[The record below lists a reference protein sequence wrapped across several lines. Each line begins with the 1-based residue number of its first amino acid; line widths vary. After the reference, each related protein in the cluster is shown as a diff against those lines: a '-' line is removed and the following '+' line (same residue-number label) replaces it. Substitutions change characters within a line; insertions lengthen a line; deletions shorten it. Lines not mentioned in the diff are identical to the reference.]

1 MEFEPRDRAAYLPAA
16 DALVCADLHVGR
28 DETSDVAFRLGE
40 GEDLRDR
47 FAALCTRYEP
57 REVVVAG
64 DLLHSFSRLPT
75 GVVRTVEALEAAAA
89 AVDAR
94 FVVTP
99 GNHDTMVAEL
109 CDGPTPE
116 AYRLEPSDG
125 PDPDTSIVVSHG
137 HLRPTID
144 ADWYVVGHDH
154 PALTVEG
161 QRHPCYLHGHGVDD
175 AGVLMLPAFSRLPA
189 GVAVNDVT
197 AADFQSPIVESADAL
212 RPIVR
217 DEAADRTHEFPPLG
231 ECRGLL

>member
-47 FAALCTRYEP
+47 FAALCRRYEP
-57 REVVVAG
+57 REVVIAG

-99 GNHDTMVAEL
+99 GNHDTMAAEL
-109 CDGPTPE
+109 CDGPTPD
-116 AYRLEPSDG
+116 AYRLEPWDG
-125 PDPDTSIVVSHG
+125 PDSIVVSHG
-137 HLRPTID
+137 HVRPEID

-154 PALTVEG
+154 PALSVEG
-161 QRHPCYLHGHGVDD
+161 RRHPCYLHGRGVDG

-189 GVAVNDVT
+189 GVDVNHVT
-197 AADFQSPIVESADAL
+197 GADLQSPLVDSVDAF